1 MEYSDLT
8 FTEIRKIGHN
18 NICLASKEEGKIKYT
33 TFVIDISK
41 LKNKLYK
48 KFVNNQIYILR
59 NIHHP
64 NVIKFID
71 KLITKKQILI
81 LTEYYNGGTLLNF
94 LNDYLKNYHRP
105 PPEEIVQYIM
115 RQIIDGL
122 KYLHDKKI
130 VHRDLKC
137 EHIMI
142 NYEDEYDK
150 ENNNIMKSKIVITDF
165 FSSAYLKKGQLSGEI
180 IGTPVYMDPGIL
192 NKRCKIPGYENYKYD
207 EKVDIWSL
215 GIIFCELLT
224 GYNPFSS
231 ISFEELLKK
240 VNNGDYYLPTNL
252 SKETVSFL
260 YCMLQYYPSKRT
272 SIDIL
277 FKHEFLRK
285 DIKKF
290 KKLNLNILKF
300 YRYNYKIKMNT
311 RFYKL
316 NKIFDENSDSD
327 SEEKDKLNSKKNIN
341 KKEN

>member
-41 LKNKLYK
+41 LKNKIYK
-48 KFVNNQIYILR
+48 KFVNNQI
-59 NIHHP
+59 
-64 NVIKFID
+64 IKFID

-150 ENNNIMKSKIVITDF
+150 ENTYFNELGGLKI
-165 FSSAYLKKGQLSGEI
+165 
-180 IGTPVYMDPGIL
+180 
-192 NKRCKIPGYENYKYD
+192 
-207 EKVDIWSL
+207 
-215 GIIFCELLT
+215 
-224 GYNPFSS
+224 
-231 ISFEELLKK
+231 
-240 VNNGDYYLPTNL
+240 
-252 SKETVSFL
+252 
-260 YCMLQYYPSKRT
+260 
-272 SIDIL
+272 
-277 FKHEFLRK
+277 
-285 DIKKF
+285 
-290 KKLNLNILKF
+290 NILQ
-300 YRYNYKIKMNT
+300 
-311 RFYKL
+311 
-316 NKIFDENSDSD
+316 
-327 SEEKDKLNSKKNIN
+327 
-341 KKEN
+341 